1 MVQCLLGVS
10 FAEQYRYRALYC
22 FTRNTIPK
30 RDYNFNLGVIFMSIF
45 TIIILLII
53 FSRIKS
59 DGRVSDLG
67 KVIATIF
74 AISVLLR
81 KIKHTLSIFSAIAAL
96 LGILATMAIPLGI
109 VLFLIYK
116 YVIKQDTDKNTKIY
130 GCNEE
135 TKEKMKDREK
145 NHKNT
150 YENPAP
156 LKS

>member
-1 MVQCLLGVS
+1 
-10 FAEQYRYRALYC
+10 
-22 FTRNTIPK
+22 
-30 RDYNFNLGVIFMSIF
+30 MSIF

-81 KIKHTLSIFSAIAAL
+81 IFGGTLSIFSAIAAL

-116 YVIKQDTDKNTKIY
+116 YVIKQDTDKNTKKY
-130 GCNEE
+130 GWNEE
-135 TKEKMKDREK
+135 TKEKK
-145 NHKNT
+145 
-150 YENPAP
+150 
-156 LKS
+156 